1 MWLVAKHVPHGYD
14 ALQGK
19 RATLGAKAP
28 LDRAYATWQSA
39 GHASSSI
46 RLLTRVSQRSESI
59 NLQLMTKG
67 LWSIRKV
74 YRKDV

>member
-1 MWLVAKHVPHGYD
+1 MSMVRGVMYMAAKHVPHGYD

-28 LDRAYATWQSA
+28 LDRAYATRQPA
-39 GHASSSI
+39 GYASSGV

-59 NLQLMTKG
+59 TCELMKE
-67 LWSIRKV
+67 
-74 YRKDV
+74 